1 MTSSIKPEVHNV
13 SQRRL
18 RMIEPR
24 PEVTSAKVANTAL
37 QFRRYA
43 RGQNEGEHK
52 ETCALKHCAL
62 PHRGRSKDRS
72 ERTKQRCRVVYNA
85 DKRAFVYVCMY
96 VCMCV
101 CNIYYMRQTH
111 TSNKKTQ
118 MPIHTTGV
126 CANVRAVHNVHRQA
140 RLARVYAHTR
150 AYQRSER
157 HLTRNEM
164 VRYCAPCR
172 SNSHL

>member
-1 MTSSIKPEVHNV
+1 MTSSIKPEVHSA

-18 RMIEPR
+18 RRIEPR
-24 PEVTSAKVANTAL
+24 PEVTSAKVVNTAL

-101 CNIYYMRQTH
+101 FNIHYMRQTH
-111 TSNKKTQ
+111 TSNKKNTKAHSHYRRVRKCPSRTQ
-118 MPIHTTGV
+118 
-126 CANVRAVHNVHRQA
+126 
-140 RLARVYAHTR
+140 
-150 AYQRSER
+150 
-157 HLTRNEM
+157 
-164 VRYCAPCR
+164 CAPTGACVR
-172 SNSHL
+172 VCTRIHARISGVNGT